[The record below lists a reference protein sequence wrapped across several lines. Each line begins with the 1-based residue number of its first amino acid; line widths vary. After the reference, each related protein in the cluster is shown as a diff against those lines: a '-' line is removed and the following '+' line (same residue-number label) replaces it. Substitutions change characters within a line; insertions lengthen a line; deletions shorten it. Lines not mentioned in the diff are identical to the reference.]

1 MKKNKAGILWIAA
14 VACMVSVVV
23 LLGGM
28 SGYAVSKGNG
38 EERIAETEDMEG
50 TADVIDAIL
59 AEEGKTKDTDD
70 SEFDYSF
77 VPILTWDEYYALS
90 PGGGN
95 QNIAGDGVV
104 GKISEND
111 LSMEQAGLLGLKEV
125 HRIFGEDMEG
135 MRLVMW
141 LENTKEGQVS
151 DIWMGFLTN
160 GINDVEMEEG
170 KQWKSYRFDLDAVTG
185 EILYLHESLEETEY
199 YFLEQEETLSEEEI
213 LNRADAYVEQY
224 GLADLSEVAGEIQ
237 NDAPVYWGKS
247 DFEDIVLYRK
257 NGTAYMVL
265 QIVKKTGELRG
276 YTYVVEGKHDLVNEN
291 EI

>member
-1 MKKNKAGILWIAA
+1 MKKKKAGILWIAA

-38 EERIAETEDMEG
+38 EERIAETEDTEG
-50 TADVIDAIL
+50 TEDVIDTIL
-59 AEEGKTKDTDD
+59 AEEGKTEKTDD
-70 SEFDYSF
+70 SGIDYSL

-95 QNIAGDGVV
+95 QNIAGDGIV
-104 GKISEND
+104 GTLSAGD
-111 LSMEQAGLLGLKEV
+111 LSMEEAGLLGLKEV

-141 LENTKEGQVS
+141 LENAEEGQVN
-151 DIWMGFLTN
+151 DIWLGFLTN

-170 KQWKSYRFDLDAVTG
+170 EQWKSYRFDLDAVTG
-185 EILYLHESLEETEY
+185 EILYLHESMDGPEY
-199 YFLEQEETLSEEEI
+199 YVLEQDEVLSEDEI
-213 LNRADAYVEQY
+213 LDRADAYVQQY
-224 GLADLSEVAGEIQ
+224 GLADLSEGRGEIQ
-237 NDAPVYWGKS
+237 NDVSAYWGKS
-247 DFEDIVLYRK
+247 DFDDIVLYRK
-257 NGTAYMVL
+257 DGTAYMAL

-276 YTYVVEGKHDLVNEN
+276 YAYVVKGRRYLVIEN